1 MEKHLPPQ
9 VCCCSDSRLRA
20 NVSPQSL
27 LACCCKV
34 YPVKADRAFPSVGAV
49 RPKSKPARRCSLAG
63 LSPAEG
69 RPLHT
74 GAGPLW
80 HLVPPQSG
88 HLGCSPLTALGAL
101 VRSVQGSLGLRRR
114 MAAMVVREAGLAR
127 LLLEGRT
134 RQPIAH
140 SRAAHSDFS
149 RAEWEIGIALKQ
161 QKNLFQAGFAVE
173 TLLNPAV
180 PALATASSTGH
191 KVRVLSGCPLFVC
204 PAKEQLPGCKTCRP
218 HRCHSLFDPPHL
230 HH

>member
-1 MEKHLPPQ
+1 MVEIGALQKCPRSCDPEHLT
-9 VCCCSDSRLRA
+9 LE
-20 NVSPQSL
+20 
-27 LACCCKV
+27 V
-34 YPVKADRAFPSVGAV
+34 YRAFPSMGAV

-114 MAAMVVREAGLAR
+114 MVATVVREAGLAR

-134 RQPIAH
+134 RQPISH
-140 SRAAHSDFS
+140 SGAAHSDFS

-218 HRCHSLFDPPHL
+218 HHCHSLFDPPHL